1 MIYQQ
6 IQGAAVPALGFGTY
20 KLPGEACREGVL
32 HALSLGY
39 RHLDTAQLYDNEG
52 EVGAAMAASGVPR
65 DQIFLTT
72 KVLPRSLRRQEVLAS
87 TRESLTKLRTDYV
100 DLLLVHWPDPQVPLA
115 ETLGAFAELQRAGA
129 ARHVGVS
136 NFPSRMVTEAQQ
148 TVTVFTNQVEYHPF
162 LGQKTL
168 LEQAAA
174 QGFLLTAYSPIA
186 RGRVAD
192 DPALQEVGASHG
204 KTPAQVTLRWLV
216 QQPGVAAIPKA
227 ASAKNRASNVDI
239 FDFELSH
246 EEMGRIFALARG
258 ERLVQ
263 PANSPVWDPGL

>member
-39 RHLDTAQLYDNEG
+39 RHLDTAQLYGNEG
-52 EVGAAMAASGVPR
+52 EVGAAMAASGLPR

-87 TRESLTKLRTDYV
+87 TRESLIKLRTDYV
-100 DLLLVHWPDPQVPLA
+100 DLLLVHWPNPQVPLA
-115 ETLGAFAELQRAGA
+115 ETLGAFAELQHSGA

-136 NFPSRMVTEAQQ
+136 NFPSRLVDEAQR
-148 TVTVFTNQVEYHPF
+148 TVTVFANQVEYHPF
-162 LGQKTL
+162 LGQKIL
-168 LEQAAA
+168 REQAAA
-174 QGFLLTAYSPIA
+174 QGYLLTAYSPIA

-192 DPALQEVGASHG
+192 EPVLREIGAAHG
-204 KTPAQVTLRWLV
+204 KTPVQVTLRWLV

-227 ASAKNRASNVDI
+227 ASSKNRASNVDI
-239 FDFELSH
+239 FDFRLSD